1 MRFENME
8 LLWLLLAIVPLAFLM
23 KNRANGLESLFS
35 KEVLQKIEIKK
46 SVLSKRARGI
56 LLLAVVALSIIAIA
70 RPQIDNGEIK
80 VKASFI
86 SVVTAIDMSKSMF
99 ANDIYPTRFEFAK
112 EKFFTSLHHFKNAKI
127 SLIGFASQT
136 FLISPLTQDFHS
148 LKFLAKN
155 MNAES
160 LSLKG
165 TDIYR
170 TIEEANNLFGDEK
183 KKILL
188 MFTDGSDQREFSKE
202 IAYAK
207 ENGIVIYIYNI
218 GTDKGG
224 IIKDENGVLKDK
236 NGDIV
241 VVKRTDSIKQLAIES
256 GGAYLKYSLDKDD
269 IQQLVDAIQRSA
281 KAKEEENST
290 IKDRKEMFYYPLSL
304 AILFLFIAL
313 FSLPS
318 SKLPSP
324 KLPNSKKE
332 EII

>member
-1 MRFENME
+1 MMRFENIE
-8 LLWLLLAIVPLAFLM
+8 LLWLLLALVPLAFLI
-23 KNRANGLESLFS
+23 KNRANGLGNIFS
-35 KEVLQKIEIKK
+35 KKVLQKIEIQKNI
-46 SVLSKRARGI
+46 LSKRARDI
-56 LLLAVVALSIIAIA
+56 LLLGVMALTIIAIA

-112 EKFFTSLHHFKNAKI
+112 EKFFTSLNHFKNAKI

-170 TIEEANNLFGDEK
+170 TIEEANNLFREEK

-188 MFTDGSDQREFSKE
+188 MFTDGSDQSEFSKE

-207 ENGIVIYIYNI
+207 AHGIVIYIYNI

-224 IIKDENGVLKDK
+224 IIKDANGVLKDK

-241 VVKRTDSIKQLAIES
+241 VVKRTDSIKKLAIES

-269 IQQLVDAIQRSA
+269 IKQLVDAIQQSA
-281 KAKEEENST
+281 KAKEEESST
-290 IKDRKEMFYYPLSL
+290 IKDRKEIFYYPLGL

-313 FSLPS
+313 FSLANI
-318 SKLPSP
+318 KL
-324 KLPNSKKE
+324 NITKE
-332 EII
+332 DR